1 MFKLEIKVDIVDRKL
16 RVSFKG
22 FNDKRQMELIANALS
37 ESYFL
42 GYTDG
47 AEDSVKLA
55 KKIKQGA
62 DFDSAMEEIFLKR
75 GIE

>member
-1 MFKLEIKVDIVDRKL
+1 MDIVDRKL

-55 KKIKQGA
+55 KKSNKVLISIPQWKKY
-62 DFDSAMEEIFLKR
+62 F
-75 GIE
+75 

>member
-1 MFKLEIKVDIVDRKL
+1 MEIKVDIVGRKL

-22 FNDKRQMELIANALS
+22 FNDKRQRELIANALS

-47 AEDSVKLA
+47 VDDSVKFA
-55 KKIKQGA
+55 K
-62 DFDSAMEEIFLKR
+62 MEGIFLKR
-75 GIE
+75 GIEE